1 MVDGEGQGKLSD
13 PLVDLTPQELTA
25 FLHADAHMMPRSK
38 KDLQSW
44 AKSYF
49 GWQLAGVP
57 ICPDHQAPLDI
68 LWELFQEEILDVVI
82 LASRTGGKCCIGTD
96 KVARADGSWVEIQR
110 IDRPIEIQSMDEHG
124 KWCWVTAGPSEFNGF
139 EPCLEIAVHNGM
151 THTITLDHPLMTRD
165 GWKKAKD
172 LNVGD
177 EILCLGRNQRTQ
189 ATWDDV
195 PRDEAAWIGLMV
207 GDGHCEMPITFSSV
221 DRYLM
226 HQMKRLC
233 ARLGFVL
240 KRRNGRR
247 CDAEICMDEGA
258 GKRPAG
264 RLLHKYGLYG
274 VKSHGKRVPDQI
286 MRSETRVVRAFLA
299 HYFATDGTFEKTKNV
314 CEFYSVSRRLLE
326 DVRHLLLR
334 LGISSR
340 LAVKNG
346 RYNGQRHKSWRLTL
360 QKEDSRRF
368 AGMIGREVPGAKGR
382 ALRGYRAKLSD
393 WERKNDFQWDRIDAI
408 TDVGVKA
415 TWNLPVPKTH
425 VYIAN
430 DVVSHNTVG
439 LALLNVCDA
448 LFKSR
453 VEIASMGAVLQQA
466 TKGYR
471 YFSDMLV
478 NHELFAADVKDTSMR
493 ETQLT
498 NGSIVQVLTGT
509 ITGVNCLGGDT
520 VVDAL
525 DGKHTLKELDG
536 KSGFWVHGYDV
547 EKKRWTVGEVE
558 RCWKAGCGPSV
569 VITHG
574 GGVVYASHDHPFLLR
589 TGEWC
594 RAESLKPGM
603 PLMSYANDRVASVE
617 PGPVMDLYDMTVNGV
632 HTFVACGTVVSNS
645 PHPHKARADEVE
657 LIEWEVLQQFFS
669 MARSERGI
677 QGQNVLS
684 STRKGLWGSMQRLLD
699 KMENEPQF
707 PFVLRTWCVKEV
719 LEKCT
724 EPCWKCREI
733 VRAEDDR
740 TFWDVC
746 HGEARNSDGFYSV
759 RDLHRKF
766 LILDANVFDAEWEC
780 KKPSKQGL
788 IYRELKDEQVGAYP
802 FDPTKETFIGV
813 DDGFVD
819 PFVFLVLQKDG
830 YGNIWAVRELFGSG
844 KEHSTWIDEIKSLF
858 YELGLNMKKTVI
870 YVDVRATALIA
881 ELRKAGFQVRARSY
895 GVVDSIRHVKKWVKG
910 VHHPKLFID
919 GEFCP
924 NLKRE
929 MGIYRYKPGSE
940 QPMDKDNHACDA
952 LRYGICG
959 KFPMRNS
966 ESGGGVPASAGD
978 GGRLARETD
987 PYNLE
992 PEFTTRGRR
1001 KVDGW

>member
-25 FLHADAHMMPRSK
+25 FLHVDAHMMPRSK

-49 GWQLAGVP
+49 GWQLAGVQ

-68 LWELFQEEILDVVI
+68 LWELFQEEVLDVVI
-82 LASRTGGKCCIGTD
+82 LASRTGGKCCVGDDRIMTAAGAWM
-96 KVARADGSWVEIQR
+96 KVKEIVERRRIASWRDGKMVSAW
-110 IDRPIEIQSMDEHG
+110 
-124 KWCWVTAGPSEFNGF
+124 AGPAEFNSVK
-139 EPCLEIAVHNGM
+139 PCIRFRLYSGRE
-151 THTITLDHPLMTRD
+151 HTVTYEHPLLLRD
-165 GWKKAKD
+165 GWREAKD
-172 LNVGD
+172 IQVGD
-177 EILCLGRNQRTQ
+177 ELAIVQDRCYLSNTKSSVRTLKSLRKIRCKIPGKRP
-189 ATWDDV
+189 DIV
-195 PRDEAAWIGLMV
+195 GLAALMV
-207 GDGHCEMPITFSSV
+207 GDGHCRMPIGFTNADPGVLDAAKAVCASFGWGMVMNRWAKKPEQNWIIVQGDS
-221 DRYLM
+221 
-226 HQMKRLC
+226 RLRM
-233 ARLGFVL
+233 ADAL
-240 KRRNGRR
+240 K
-247 CDAEICMDEGA
+247 A
-258 GKRPAG
+258 
-264 RLLHKYGLYG
+264 LGLYG
-274 VKSHGKRVPDQI
+274 CLSADKRVPDFV
-286 MRSETRVVRAFLA
+286 MRGSRDDVRRFLGL
-299 HYFATDGTFEKTKNV
+299 YFACDGHVSEERWRRRV
-314 CEFYSVSRRLLE
+314 EFYSVSRELLH
-326 DVRHLLLR
+326 DVQLLLIG
-334 LGISSR
+334 LGISGR
-340 LAVKNG
+340 LCRKNG
-346 RYNGQRHKSWRLTL
+346 RYNGARHVSWRLVVNG
-360 QKEDSRRF
+360 KEAVRF
-368 AGMIGREVPGAKGR
+368 AR
-382 ALRGYRAKLSD
+382 ALRDFVPGRKGTLLKGIEKKYRA
-393 WERKNDFQWDRIDAI
+393 EACPRQGPFGWDKVVEKVE
-408 TDVGVKA
+408 VGEQE
-415 TWNLPVPKTH
+415 TWNLPVEGTH
-425 VYIAN
+425 VYLAN
-430 DVVSHNTVG
+430 GFVSHNTVG
-439 LALLNVCDA
+439 LALLNVLDA

-453 VEIASMGAVLQQA
+453 VEVASMGAVLQQA

-471 YFSDMLV
+471 YFADMLV

-509 ITGVNCLGGDT
+509 ITGV
-520 VVDAL
+520 
-525 DGKHTLKELDG
+525 
-536 KSGFWVHGYDV
+536 
-547 EKKRWTVGEVE
+547 
-558 RCWKAGCGPSV
+558 
-569 VITHG
+569 
-574 GGVVYASHDHPFLLR
+574 
-589 TGEWC
+589 
-594 RAESLKPGM
+594 
-603 PLMSYANDRVASVE
+603 
-617 PGPVMDLYDMTVNGV
+617 
-632 HTFVACGTVVSNS
+632 NS

-733 VRAEDDR
+733 VRAEDER

-746 HGEARNSDGFYSV
+746 QGEARNSDGFYSV

-788 IYRELKDEQVGAYP
+788 IYRELKDEQVGVHP

-959 KFPMRNS
+959 KFPMRSS

-992 PEFTTRGRR
+992 PEFTTRR